1 MIAPGSAPPHAG
13 MLAVLL
19 ALAAAAACSA
29 GAAAGPATGAPEDA
43 GFTITHSDTGLD
55 DLYYS
60 FWTDGRG
67 SVRFQLLEGGRYAA
81 RWRNVGNWVGGK
93 GWAAGGRK
101 TVRYTASYDASGLSY
116 LALYG
121 WTVDPLVEY
130 YIVEDWAGGRPGG
143 TYQGTVTAD
152 GGTYDIYRTRR
163 TDAPSIRGTASF
175 DQYWSV
181 RRSPRNGGIIT
192 TGDHFD
198 AWARAGLKLGTHG
211 YMILATEGYH
221 GSGRVAVEVEEVPPP
236 GAEAPPA
243 TPVTVRAKRPR
254 RR

>member
-1 MIAPGSAPPHAG
+1 
-13 MLAVLL
+13 MLPLLL
-19 ALAAAAACSA
+19 ALVAGA
-29 GAAAGPATGAPEDA
+29 GAACRAGGTAGPATGAPEDA
-43 GFTITHSDTGLD
+43 GFTLTHSDTGMD

-60 FWTDGRG
+60 FWTDGQG

-101 TVRYTASYDASGLSY
+101 IVRYTASYDASGLSY

-121 WTVDPLVEY
+121 WTTDPLVEY
-130 YIVEDWAGGRPGG
+130 YIVEDWAGGRPSG

-163 TDAPSIRGTASF
+163 TNAPSIRGTASF

-181 RRSPRNGGIIT
+181 RRSRRNAGTIT

-198 AWARAGLKLGTHG
+198 AWARAGLKLGAHG

-221 GSGRVAVEVEEVPPP
+221 GSGRTEVEVDEV
-236 GAEAPPA
+236 APPA
-243 TPVTVRAKRPR
+243 EVQAPASPPAPRAKRPR
-254 RR
+254 RP